1 MRKVLIYFQD
11 DRARRHQ
18 QKGRPPCGHPR
29 TTRTIRK
36 GQRGR
41 LPRARRGSRGQ
52 SRSYVVGRAQ
62 VRLAFSHLA
71 LPLPLFLSRFLQ
83 SCCYYYTLTSYILF
97 SLCVPLLFLLLS
109 LPRFS
114 TPRTQTHAQNLTRIS
129 LEESSRS
136 LSRDILHLRTRSNW
150 NAQRKEEQVIEAWF
164 ASSTLLQRRMRCG
177 VCVDDVYRERDMS
190 RVDNEIVS
198 KKNSR
203 SKMRKREDSVERG
216 F

>member
-83 SCCYYYTLTSYILF
+83 SCCYYSDCIIL
-97 SLCVPLLFLLLS
+97 SVSSSSSSSSP
-109 LPRFS
+109 PRFS
-114 TPRTQTHAQNLTRIS
+114 TPRTQTHAQIS
-129 LEESSRS
+129 HASLSPPSSQLALEESRS
-136 LSRDILHLRTRSNW
+136 LSRDILHLRTPH
-150 NAQRKEEQVIEAWF
+150 
-164 ASSTLLQRRMRCG
+164 
-177 VCVDDVYRERDMS
+177 
-190 RVDNEIVS
+190 
-198 KKNSR
+198 
-203 SKMRKREDSVERG
+203 
-216 F
+216 

>member
-62 VRLAFSHLA
+62 VRLVFSHLA